1 MRRFF
6 LCERPSC
13 RARESDRLVMLF
25 AAVHESHSGPFQ
37 PHRLYA
43 FASAIGDLASAPAVL
58 SAKQLMT
65 TADIALPAISITS
78 LARRAASA
86 AHRLRG
92 LLFFRCGSG
101 CFRVMLFA
109 GLGTNLARTAR
120 RRLKTT
126 LTVLG
131 EIVHCL
137 DLFPYAFPL
146 A

>member
-1 MRRFF
+1 MRRD
-6 LCERPSC
+6 
-13 RARESDRLVMLF
+13 AI
-25 AAVHESHSGPFQ
+25 GPFQ

-43 FASAIGDLASAPAVL
+43 FASAIGDFASAPAVL